1 MIKRVG
7 EGDNDVNACDS
18 YGDTNSNYNYS
29 ELLIPRTCRAD
40 DQEGRLQ
47 ISSDKQ
53 WSPLLTPCTRS
64 EHKIHLKHNHE

>member
-40 DQEGRLQ
+40 DQDLLKCRVGEDDDDVADCNKTIKDGC
-47 ISSDKQ
+47 IS
-53 WSPLLTPCTRS
+53 P
-64 EHKIHLKHNHE
+64 